1 MKDSEIIIY
10 LYKKFIDPKNN
21 YSFYNLYERLFQD
34 DPDTLPGTIIIRGVK
49 RYTSVMR
56 ELRYRRPMMSDFRD
70 LDKVM
75 SEFLREM
82 NSFRQEFWYWKE
94 LKLKSNE

>member
-1 MKDSEIIIY
+1 
-10 LYKKFIDPKNN
+10 
-21 YSFYNLYERLFQD
+21 
-34 DPDTLPGTIIIRGVK
+34 
-49 RYTSVMR
+49 
-56 ELRYRRPMMSDFRD
+56 MSDFRD